1 MKESKQNN
9 DSKTDR
15 ENEKNDKSK
24 ENAKE
29 KEQNEEIVATK
40 DLLPKDDEEWT
51 QAKFLKNSRKF
62 NLDLAPKVM
71 NCFFFNFELKITVYC
86 IIIVA
91 ICSW

>member
-15 ENEKNDKSK
+15 ENEKNDESK

-29 KEQNEEIVATK
+29 KEQNDEIVATK
-40 DLLPKDDEEWT
+40 DLVPKEDEEWT

-71 NCFFFNFELKITVYC
+71 FFFLILN
-86 IIIVA
+86 
-91 ICSW
+91 